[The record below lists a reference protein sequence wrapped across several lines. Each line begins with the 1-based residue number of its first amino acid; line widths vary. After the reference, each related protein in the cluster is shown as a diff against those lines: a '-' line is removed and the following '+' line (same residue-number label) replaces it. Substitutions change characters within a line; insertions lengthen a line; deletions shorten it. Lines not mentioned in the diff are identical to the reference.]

1 METGS
6 NRSSRSVV
14 NLNSPWRT
22 VILLCFVAIV
32 SYGAAK
38 LASMLAMGQASWPWP
53 PLWLGNA
60 FLASVLLLVPR
71 RVWPIL
77 IATGFAG
84 FVLNDIQTS
93 LTIRS
98 TALLILADTVEV
110 LTAASCLRYAFD
122 GVPRLNSVRALAK
135 FSLFAVILPPF
146 IGAFCIA
153 LAANGNYWMNW
164 GITFFSEAIVYLTLM
179 PAILGWF
186 TQEPPRGRKPRFY
199 YLEAGALNVGLVILA
214 YLAFA
219 APGRYSSEAALY
231 CLVPFLLWSALRFGS
246 AGVGTSALAI
256 AVLVIWGT
264 GHGRGPFIESH
275 NVWSLQLFLFSA
287 AAPFM
292 VLAAVVE
299 ENKQASEQLFRS
311 IFENAQLG
319 IGVFKIDSHE
329 HVTNR
334 ALHEMLG
341 YSGEELSRMEQ
352 WDKIVPAEERVSG
365 AQRYAELGQGKKE
378 TDGCEQHF
386 IRRDGRVLLGSSRF
400 QLLRDSAARPQYVVA
415 LTEDITDRKQAEAEL
430 VAAKEVAEAA
440 TKSKSDFLANMSH

>member
-14 NLNSPWRT
+14 NLNSPWHT

-32 SYGAAK
+32 SYGVAR

-135 FSLFAVILPPF
+135 ISLFAVILPPF

-153 LAANGNYWMNW
+153 LAANGNYWMN
-164 GITFFSEAIVYLTLM
+164 
-179 PAILGWF
+179 
-186 TQEPPRGRKPRFY
+186 
-199 YLEAGALNVGLVILA
+199 
-214 YLAFA
+214 
-219 APGRYSSEAALY
+219 
-231 CLVPFLLWSALRFGS
+231 
-246 AGVGTSALAI
+246 
-256 AVLVIWGT
+256 
-264 GHGRGPFIESH
+264 
-275 NVWSLQLFLFSA
+275 
-287 AAPFM
+287 
-292 VLAAVVE
+292 
-299 ENKQASEQLFRS
+299 
-311 IFENAQLG
+311 
-319 IGVFKIDSHE
+319 
-329 HVTNR
+329 
-334 ALHEMLG
+334 
-341 YSGEELSRMEQ
+341 
-352 WDKIVPAEERVSG
+352 
-365 AQRYAELGQGKKE
+365 
-378 TDGCEQHF
+378 
-386 IRRDGRVLLGSSRF
+386 
-400 QLLRDSAARPQYVVA
+400 
-415 LTEDITDRKQAEAEL
+415 
-430 VAAKEVAEAA
+430 
-440 TKSKSDFLANMSH
+440 